1 MRKDMNQCK
10 RCQVMVRDPS
20 EVCPLCHN
28 VLTLQG
34 DEQEQSYPSVYG
46 KIQWKKRLFS
56 LLVYFLAILGVALC
70 VINYYVNGGFGWS
83 YLTSI
88 TILYLL
94 YTIFYGFYRKTN
106 HIRKI
111 FVQGAATM
119 IYLGVLDAF
128 TGGEGWSV
136 NYGLPALLL
145 VLDGVLV
152 VCMLVNFRNWQNYL
166 LVQLF
171 ALLAGLVLL
180 VLYLCGVAG
189 NAVLVWCNLGA
200 SAMIFSFCLSMGNR
214 KAKQELKKRFYV

>member
-1 MRKDMNQCK
+1 MNQCK
-10 RCQVMVRDPS
+10 RCQILVRDAV

-28 VLTLQG
+28 VLTIQG
-34 DEQEQSYPSVYG
+34 EEQENVYPSIYG
-46 KIQWKKRLFS
+46 KIQWRKRVLT
-56 LLVYFLAILGVALC
+56 LLVYFLIVLGITLC
-70 VINYYVNGGFGWS
+70 VVNYYLNDKFSWS
-83 YLTSI
+83 YLTST
-88 TILYLL
+88 TIIYLL

-111 FVQGAATM
+111 FVHAAATM
-119 IYLGVLDAF
+119 IFLGVLDVF
-128 TGGEGWSV
+128 TGGQGWSV
-136 NYGLPALLL
+136 IYGLPSLLL

-171 ALLAGLVLL
+171 TLLAGGVLL

-189 NAVLVWCNLGA
+189 NAILVWCNFGA

-214 KAKQELKKRFYV
+214 KAKQELKKRFYI

>member
-1 MRKDMNQCK
+1 MNQCK
-10 RCQVMVRDPS
+10 KCRVMIRDAS

-34 DEQEQSYPSVYG
+34 EEQEQSYPSVYG
-46 KIQWKKRLFS
+46 KIQWRKRLFS
-56 LLVYFLAILGVALC
+56 LLVYFLVILGVALC

-111 FVQGAATM
+111 FVHGAATM

-128 TGGEGWSV
+128 TGGKGWSV
-136 NYGLPALLL
+136 NYGLPGLLL

-171 ALLAGLVLL
+171 ALLAGVVLL
-180 VLYLCGVAG
+180 ILYLCGVAG